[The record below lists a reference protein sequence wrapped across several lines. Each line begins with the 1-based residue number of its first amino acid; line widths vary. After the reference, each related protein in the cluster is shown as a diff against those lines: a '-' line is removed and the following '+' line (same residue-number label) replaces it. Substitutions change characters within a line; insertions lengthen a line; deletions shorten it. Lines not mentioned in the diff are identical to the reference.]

1 MDIYFVYIMAI
12 IFLKII
18 FVILKTTVVYNK
30 LLKKEETETSKTIVY
45 WAERAEFVYTVLMAG
60 LLIYLFRN
68 GLKGNKIC
76 IKDKETLTLMYLFGF
91 ILIFTSNWSVFI
103 TESKWFNDIEMKRE
117 KKEKGVVE
125 GIDYVGG
132 M

>member
-1 MDIYFVYIMAI
+1 MDVYFLYIMAI
-12 IFLKII
+12 ICLKII
-18 FVILKTTVVYNK
+18 FVILKTLVIYNT

-45 WAERAEFVYTVLMAG
+45 WAERAEFVYTVLMAV

-68 GLKGNKIC
+68 GMKGNKIC

-103 TESKWFNDIEMKRE
+103 TESKWFNEIEMKRE
-117 KKEKGVVE
+117 KREEKKEEEEMGKK
-125 GIDYVGG
+125 
-132 M
+132 

>member
-1 MDIYFVYIMAI
+1 MDIYFLYILVI

-18 FVILKTTVVYNK
+18 FVILKTIVVYNK

-45 WAERAEFVYTVLMAG
+45 WAERAEFVYTVLMA
-60 LLIYLFRN
+60 LLLMYLFRN

-76 IKDKETLTLMYLFGF
+76 IKDKETLTLLYLFGF

-103 TESKWFNDIEMKRE
+103 TESKWFNEIEMKRE
-117 KKEKGVVE
+117 KKEKERVG
-125 GIDYVGG
+125 YVGG